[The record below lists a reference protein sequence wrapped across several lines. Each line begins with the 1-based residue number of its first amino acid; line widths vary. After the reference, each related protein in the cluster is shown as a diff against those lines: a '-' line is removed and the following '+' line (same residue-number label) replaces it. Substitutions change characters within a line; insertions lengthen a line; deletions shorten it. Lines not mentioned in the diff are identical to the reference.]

1 MVFIGRES
9 IIKKIN
15 RRRFNIKRIIFVL
28 SALVLVSCL
37 TFSAFAADHVTVDPT
52 EDKIICSAT
61 LDDDFVPN
69 KVIVLMSTESSL
81 QFKDYT
87 VDDFPELDL
96 ESVCDALPTH
106 TEYNRKLFEDTV
118 EEIDAYYEMHGVY
131 TDATERRAQA
141 VKTATGIMKNRHF
154 HTSLVLTLKKS
165 DKAAVLAAVRI
176 LEKRD
181 DVYAAEPNYIVHVNL
196 DGINGDADKDGDL
209 TILDATHIQLY
220 KAELI
225 DESEIDLTVADY
237 DEDGDV
243 TILDATA
250 IQRTLVDL

>member
-1 MVFIGRES
+1 M
-9 IIKKIN
+9 
-15 RRRFNIKRIIFVL
+15 IF
-28 SALVLVSCL
+28 CL
-37 TFSAFAADHVTVDPT
+37 TFPAFAADEQLYDEEKP
-52 EDKIICSAT
+52 ICPAT
-61 LDDDFVPN
+61 LDDEFNPN
-69 KVIVLMSTESSL
+69 EVIVLMSTESSL

-87 VDDFPELDL
+87 VDDFSELDL
-96 ESVCDALPTH
+96 ESVRDLLPTS
-106 TEYNRKLFEDTV
+106 TERNRKLFEDTV

-141 VKTATGIMKNRHF
+141 VNTATGIMKDRHF
-154 HTSLVLTLKKS
+154 HTYLILTLKKS

-181 DVYAAEPNYIVHVNL
+181 DVYVAEPNYISNI
-196 DGINGDADKDGDL
+196 DPCGIIGDADKDGDL

-225 DESEIDLTVADY
+225 GENEIDLAVADY

-243 TILDATA
+243 TVLDATA
-250 IQRTLVDL
+250 IQRHLADL